1 MAKEEEWILLG
12 RYLSHEC
19 SEEDKKTVESWIAS
33 NPENKQFM
41 KLMETVGQTQEDRV
55 QGSDVQRLWDEV
67 VEKAGVS
74 SEKETQ
80 TRSSLS
86 PIKWSHRFQPRVFQI
101 LRYAAVLL
109 ILIMLPYLIY
119 NGWEIPSWIQSQSE
133 LITHIVQKGD
143 RQKINLSDGST
154 VILDAGSQFKYPEEF
169 NQNSRVVFLNGEGF
183 FEVQSNPE
191 KPFIVHVGDAVVKVL
206 GTKFNIR
213 AWQKYKRIQVAV
225 AEGKVSLNTKKGAF
239 QDAVILTAGLS
250 SFLSETGVTS
260 QPEMI
265 DIEKILSW
273 MHNEVIFDNTPLD
286 EILFQLERWYDLQFV
301 LSDSSIGQE
310 HLTVHIQSTAIK
322 DILELI
328 ATLTDLDYT
337 MAGNMVRFEPKVFK

>member
-1 MAKEEEWILLG
+1 
-12 RYLSHEC
+12 
-19 SEEDKKTVESWIAS
+19 
-33 NPENKQFM
+33 
-41 KLMETVGQTQEDRV
+41 
-55 QGSDVQRLWDEV
+55 
-67 VEKAGVS
+67 
-74 SEKETQ
+74 
-80 TRSSLS
+80 
-86 PIKWSHRFQPRVFQI
+86 
-101 LRYAAVLL
+101 
-109 ILIMLPYLIY
+109 
-119 NGWEIPSWIQSQSE
+119 
-133 LITHIVQKGD
+133 
-143 RQKINLSDGST
+143 
-154 VILDAGSQFKYPEEF
+154 
-169 NQNSRVVFLNGEGF
+169 
-183 FEVQSNPE
+183 
-191 KPFIVHVGDAVVKVL
+191 L
-206 GTKFNIR
+206 GTKFNKR

-250 SFLSETGVTS
+250 SFLSETGVPS